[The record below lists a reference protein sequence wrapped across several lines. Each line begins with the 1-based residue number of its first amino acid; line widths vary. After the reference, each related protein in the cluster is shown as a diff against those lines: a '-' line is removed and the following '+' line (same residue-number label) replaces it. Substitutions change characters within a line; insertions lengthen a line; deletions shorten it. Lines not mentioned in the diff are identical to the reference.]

1 MFRTLWKRAMR
12 DSSRGFQMSYRQR
25 SRGLRLGVDVEAATL
40 FSNLGADNAYWVA
53 RRRAEEASDE
63 DLAKDWSRVA
73 AAIARKSKPSLFTA
87 MFH

>member
-1 MFRTLWKRAMR
+1 MFKLHSKRAMR
-12 DSSRGFQMSYRQR
+12 DSSKGFQMSYRQR
-25 SRGLRLGVDVEAATL
+25 TRGLRLGVDLEAATL

-73 AAIARKSKPSLFTA
+73 AAIARKSISS
-87 MFH
+87 M